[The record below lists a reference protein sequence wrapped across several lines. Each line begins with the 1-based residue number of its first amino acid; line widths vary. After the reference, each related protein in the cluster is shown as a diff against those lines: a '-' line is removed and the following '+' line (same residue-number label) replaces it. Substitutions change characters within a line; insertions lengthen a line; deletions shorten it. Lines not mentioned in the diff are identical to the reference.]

1 MPQIVMPITCMRLQI
16 SICQI
21 SCYINILTI
30 NYFSHPEFIG
40 TLSSCLQKFVNLR
53 LCKWSYCE
61 QSALNN
67 KRIKMA
73 SSKADD
79 NICSKRNIVI
89 GGMALATIAAGCAY
103 LFLKKQPDSRSDATT
118 SNEPS
123 KQKSSLAQDT
133 KKTHE
138 SSTKKGSPA
147 ADNTIS
153 HRSPVQPSKG
163 TNEATSNDRST
174 TVGKK
179 VTPALTPKI
188 MPQSAFGIRLKSG
201 SEPIGQRDYECAAR
215 FISLREWCLPALC
228 QPDDQDDPLLQES
241 RYGEFM
247 LSFDFHLTPEGPRLI
262 EINHSAD
269 GIMAVSKLVDD
280 PKALHSSVA
289 HALRR
294 EHQAAAVCDASQAML
309 CCVIY
314 SAAVNNARRMP
325 EYIAFA
331 EKMVAEGVPCRVASS
346 EQVRQREGDGR
357 LEITRTGEV
366 VTLIYNKMDNDR
378 RLRLP
383 CHAHIRQAV
392 LAGTVALTPHPAV
405 YARSCDKRQ
414 LEAMQHSNIVLK
426 SKPFRSRKPEEWWAE
441 RTQWVFKPPMGF
453 ASRGVKLGRTLT
465 QQQMRAMVASDQETN
480 WHVQQYAPATPSEDG
495 VTRFDLRFYVHR
507 ETVLA
512 AVTRNFDAEIMNLAT
527 PMSGL
532 RHIRIVADDS
542 DEGRAYADRVGAAT
556 QKLAEA
562 VTGADNTAFVS
573 TAALQQRAHE
583 KSQYAAKERNL
594 TLHNPRQQLELRLRR
609 ATSTLI
615 KELRSQG
622 SDRKMMKKAAQLSG
636 KVRREILSGVKK
648 GAVSTDLD
656 VDAMERNFVERM
668 HAGLGMHTNR

>member
-1 MPQIVMPITCMRLQI
+1 M
-16 SICQI
+16 
-21 SCYINILTI
+21 
-30 NYFSHPEFIG
+30 
-40 TLSSCLQKFVNLR
+40 SSSNT
-53 LCKWSYCE
+53 
-61 QSALNN
+61 
-67 KRIKMA
+67 
-73 SSKADD
+73 DD
-79 NICSKRNIVI
+79 NIFSKRNIVI
-89 GGMALATIAAGCAY
+89 GGLALATIAAGCAY
-103 LFLKKQPDSRSDATT
+103 LFLKKKSDSRSDATT
-118 SNEPS
+118 INNESS
-123 KQKSSLAQDT
+123 KQKSSLSQDT
-133 KKTHE
+133 KKTHG
-138 SSTKKGSPA
+138 SSTKKGSSV
-147 ADNTIS
+147 ADNTTC
-153 HRSPVQPSKG
+153 HRSPVQPSKVK
-163 TNEATSNDRST
+163 NESTSNDRSS
-174 TVGKK
+174 TVRTKA
-179 VTPALTPKI
+179 TPALTRKTLPT
-188 MPQSAFGIRLKSG
+188 SAFGIRLKSG
-201 SEPIGQRDYECAAR
+201 SEPIGRRDYECAAR

-280 PKALHSSVA
+280 PKALYSSVA

-314 SAAVNNARRMP
+314 SAAVNNVRRMP

-331 EKMVAEGVPCRVASS
+331 EKMVAEGVPCQVASS
-346 EQVRQREGDGR
+346 EEVKQRESDGR

-392 LAGTVALTPHPAV
+392 LAGAVALTPHPAV

-453 ASRGVKLGRTLT
+453 ASRGVTLGRKLT
-465 QQQMRAMVASDQETN
+465 QQQMRSMVASDQQTN

-512 AVTRNFDAEIMNLAT
+512 VVTRNFDAEIMNLAT

-532 RHIRIVADDS
+532 RHVRVVADDS
-542 DEGRAYADRVGAAT
+542 DEGRAYTERVGAAT
-556 QKLAEA
+556 QKLAEVVA
-562 VTGADNTAFVS
+562 SADDTAFVS
-573 TAALQQRAHE
+573 TAALQQRAQE
-583 KSQYAAKERNL
+583 KSACAAKERNI

-609 ATSTLI
+609 ATGALI
-615 KELRSQG
+615 KELRGQG
-622 SDRKMMKKAAQLSG
+622 SDRKMIKKAAKLSG
-636 KVRREILSGVKK
+636 KVRREILSGIKK
-648 GAVSTDLD
+648 GGVSTDLD
-656 VDAMERNFVERM
+656 VDAMERDFMERTR
-668 HAGLGMHTNR
+668 AGLGLNNNA